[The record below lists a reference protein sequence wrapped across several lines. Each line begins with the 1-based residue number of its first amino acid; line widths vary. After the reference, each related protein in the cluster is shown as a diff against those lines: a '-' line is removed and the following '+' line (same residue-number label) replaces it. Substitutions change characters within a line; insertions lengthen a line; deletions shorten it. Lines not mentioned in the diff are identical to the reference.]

1 MEEDS
6 LNFGSP
12 SRGATPNSNPS
23 QAQPALETSNNTAED
38 ILMGDGDGSEGRE
51 APGATEPAIKEDSS
65 TPAVTGISD
74 NPLDAPD
81 APAPEAARTEDEEMG
96 DAAAATAGGQGG
108 GAGNADDV
116 NDSERQA
123 STGGDEAG
131 ADAAEAAGEDAGE
144 ATLAA
149 DAETE
154 ANGAGDGGSV
164 SINGSKTKENAE
176 SAAREQLIAQT
187 HAIILPSYSTW
198 FDMNKIHN
206 IERKALPEFFN
217 NRNRSKTPHV
227 YKDYRDFMINT
238 YRLNPIEYLTVTAC
252 RRNLAGDVCAIM
264 RVHAFLEQW
273 GLINYQVDYEQRP
286 SHVGPPFTGHFKIIA
301 DTPRGLQPWQPAADP
316 VVAQGKS
323 HGDTDARAAAG
334 AVAKSELNLEVGRN
348 IYEANA
354 RGAKINSS
362 KTETKTNG
370 EAAAAGA
377 TTNGVQSGAAPANE
391 DLPKKPSVK
400 VNCHLCGIDCTRI
413 YYHNPRA
420 EGNPRAQY
428 DLCPSCYLEGRMA
441 GNQTSAQ
448 YLRMENPTYSSVLDR
463 DAPWSDAELVRLLEA
478 IERFDDDWG
487 QVADHVGTRTREECV
502 LQFLQLDIESK
513 YLDSEVTESGPVGL
527 SILGGGGGR
536 LPFNQADNPVM
547 SVIGFLASLADPAST
562 AAAANKSLDE
572 LKRGLQK
579 KLEAG
584 GGSGIAEATD
594 NAAAAAAA
602 AAADQNG
609 GGSKGK
615 DADKEQGGD
624 DEDDVMDVD
633 GERRDHGADTKLS
646 IRDTSSAAAASTQNL
661 ATIPLASIGARSGGL
676 ASHEER
682 EMTRL
687 VSAAVNVTLQ
697 KMELKLK
704 YFNEL
709 ESILQAER
717 RELERA
723 RQQLFLDRLSFKR
736 RVREVQDN
744 LRAAAAAGG
753 DQGLRM
759 AQDALVDGQRMTLQA
774 APGAGGVQP
783 LSATAPGSVRSVEL

>member
-1 MEEDS
+1 MDQDS
-6 LNFGSP
+6 VNFDTP
-12 SRGATPNSNPS
+12 SNGATPASNPPV
-23 QAQPALETSNNTAED
+23 AAAPPAEGDASTNAPED
-38 ILMGDGDGSEGRE
+38 VQMGEGDAADTQE
-51 APGATEPAIKEDSS
+51 APSAEPVIKEDSA
-65 TPAVTGISD
+65 TPAVAGLSE
-74 NPLDAPD
+74 NALNAPE
-81 APAPEAARTEDEEMG
+81 APAPASTGAEDEEMG
-96 DAAAATAGGQGG
+96 DATNGTSSAAPAGG
-108 GAGNADDV
+108 
-116 NDSERQA
+116 
-123 STGGDEAG
+123 
-131 ADAAEAAGEDAGE
+131 DAAEESKVDVATGENGTPAAAEGAG
-144 ATLAA
+144 AA
-149 DAETE
+149 SEGAGE
-154 ANGAGDGGSV
+154 ANGAGEGAAGEGGANSTK
-164 SINGSKTKENAE
+164 SKETVEN
-176 SAAREQLIAQT
+176 AAREHLITQT

-217 NRNRSKTPHV
+217 SRNRSKTPHV

-316 VVAQGKS
+316 VIAQGKK
-323 HGDTDARAAAG
+323 HNDTDARAATA
-334 AVAKSELNLEVGRN
+334 AVPKSELNLEVGRN

-354 RGAKINSS
+354 RGAKVTGTAG
-362 KTETKTNG
+362 KTEAKTNG
-370 EAAAAGA
+370 EAAHAA
-377 TTNGVQSGAAPANE
+377 TNGAQNGTPAAE
-391 DLPKKPSVK
+391 ELTKKPSVK

-413 YYHNPRA
+413 YYHNPQA
-420 EGNPRAQY
+420 EGNSRAQF

-513 YLDSEVTESGPVGL
+513 YLDSEVTETGPVGL

-547 SVIGFLASLADPAST
+547 SVIGFLASLADPVST

-584 GGSGIAEATD
+584 GADEAESSEK
-594 NAAAAAAA
+594 N
-602 AAADQNG
+602 
-609 GGSKGK
+609 GK
-615 DADKEQGGD
+615 DKDTASTKDGKSGD
-624 DEDDVMDVD
+624 DADDAMDVD
-633 GERRDHGADTKLS
+633 GTRTTDLTVTTKTTTTTTTT
-646 IRDTSSAAAASTQNL
+646 ISAQQSLANL
-661 ATIPLASIGARSGGL
+661 PLASIGARSGGL

-704 YFNEL
+704 YFNEM
-709 ESILQAER
+709 EAILQAER

-736 RVREVQDN
+736 RVREVQDG
-744 LRAAAAAGG
+744 LKAAASTGG

-759 AQDALVDGQRMTLQA
+759 AQDALVDGQRLAFQA
-774 APGAGGVQP
+774 APPAGGVQP
-783 LSATAPGSVRSVEL
+783 LSATPGAVRSLEL